1 MKIREGMMGI
11 RGGGGGGGG
20 WGDGKGPEWGGAGV
34 GWSGW
39 GKSIKFIEKPTEII
53 YEAKKPLKIS
63 SF

>member
-1 MKIREGMMGI
+1 MKKREGMMGI

-39 GKSIKFIEKPTEII
+39 GEALSLLKNAPKSFTK
-53 YEAKKPLKIS
+53 LKDR
-63 SF
+63 